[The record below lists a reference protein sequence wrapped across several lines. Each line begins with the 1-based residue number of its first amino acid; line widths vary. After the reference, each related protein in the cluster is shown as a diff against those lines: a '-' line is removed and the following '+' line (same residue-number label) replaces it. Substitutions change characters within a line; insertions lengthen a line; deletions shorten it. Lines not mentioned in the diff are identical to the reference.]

1 MAANSG
7 RAPRQVAPGQVRLQY
22 GAACRHTLFNY
33 QRSLTD
39 YFSNFNYK
47 YNLVFCQA
55 FAIIHLMIKI
65 ISQNK
70 KAHHNYEILQ
80 SLEAG
85 LVLTGA
91 EIKAIRA
98 GKVNLTGSYARVLQ
112 MQNVRSEASIKK
124 QVSSIK
130 KSKIL
135 NTKYQILTSQNKQ
148 ELFLLGAHIS
158 VVDNDPHLR
167 QGYGGQATRTRK
179 LLLHRKEIDR
189 LIGKIQQ
196 KNLTLVPLKIYLK
209 NGRAKI
215 ELGLARGKKLHDK
228 REAIKKRDLDR
239 EVRKS

>member
-1 MAANSG
+1 MAVLPGRYLSPSG
-7 RAPRQVAPGQVRLQY
+7 
-22 GAACRHTLFNY
+22 ACRHTLSIIKDHYSQTN
-33 QRSLTD
+33 Q
-39 YFSNFNYK
+39 FSNFNYK
-47 YNLVFCQA
+47 DNLVFCQA

-112 MQNVRSEASIKK
+112 TRNSKSEILNSK
-124 QVSSIK
+124 QIPNS
-130 KSKIL
+130 KSKII
-135 NTKYQILTSQNKQ
+135 NHKSEIKP

-158 VVDNDPHLR
+158 VKDGDS
-167 QGYGGQATRTRK
+167 TRTRK

-196 KNLTLVPLKIYLK
+196 KNLTLIPLKIYLK

-239 EVRKS
+239 EVREN